1 MDIKNYH
8 TNKDGEFLKNSDL
21 VIFWGES
28 PTKLPKN
35 YAVIGGSD
43 EFSRV
48 DIPKRSEKLPLL
60 LARLA
65 YVFEIYDEKLKEN
78 EEFED
83 FVEIVLKSVRVKQT
97 IQKHT
102 TTLED
107 IAGLLYLID
116 NAKKISLVV
125 GEIDEVEM
133 ENLMSFVKMFGEK
146 FGIFSKMPLIDIE
159 FYGI

>member
-8 TNKDGEFLKNSDL
+8 TNKNEEFLKQSDL
-21 VIFWGES
+21 VIFWGEK
-28 PTKLPKN
+28 PTKLAKN

-43 EFSRV
+43 ELSRV
-48 DIPKRSEKLPLL
+48 DIPKKSEKLPLL

-65 YVFEIYDEKLKEN
+65 YVFEIYDEALKEN

-102 TTLED
+102 TTLEEV
-107 IAGLLYLID
+107 AGLLYLID
-116 NAKKISLVV
+116 NAKKISLII
-125 GEIDEVEM
+125 GEIDEEEM
-133 ENLMSFVKMFGEK
+133 ENLMSFVKMFEK
-146 FGIFSKMPLIDIE
+146 KVGIFSKTPLIDIE

>member
-1 MDIKNYH
+1 MDLQNYY
-8 TNKDGEFLKNSDL
+8 TNKDEEFLKESDL
-21 VIFWGES
+21 VIFWAEL
-28 PTKLPKN
+28 PVKLAKK

-65 YVFEIYDEKLKEN
+65 YVFEIYDEKLKN
-78 EEFED
+78 DGDFED
-83 FVEIVLKSVRVKQT
+83 FVEIVLKSVRVKQN

-102 TTLED
+102 TTLEE

-116 NAKKISLVV
+116 NAKKISFII

-133 ENLMSFVKMFGEK
+133 ENLMSFVKMLDKEI
-146 FGIFSKMPLIDIE
+146 GIFAKTPLIDVE

>member
-1 MDIKNYH
+1 MDLQNYY
-8 TNKDGEFLKNSDL
+8 TNKDEEFLKKSDL
-21 VIFWGES
+21 VIFWGEKPS
-28 PTKLPKN
+28 KLIKN

-43 EFSRV
+43 KFSRV

-65 YVFEIYDEKLKEN
+65 YVFEIYDEKLKDDAD
-78 EEFED
+78 FED
-83 FVEIVLKSVRVKQT
+83 FVEIVLKSVRVKQN

-102 TTLED
+102 TTLEE

-116 NAKKISLVV
+116 NAQKISFII
-125 GEIDEVEM
+125 GETEEEEM
-133 ENLMSFVKMFGEK
+133 ENMMSFVKMLDKEI
-146 FGIFSKMPLIDIE
+146 GIFSKSPLIDIE